1 MSMLKRSVSGTSIV
15 YTLLVASL
23 LVASLAMAGTQTSP
37 IVIDIES
44 SSPAVSPV
52 KTVKN
57 KREYR

>member
-1 MSMLKRSVSGTSIV
+1 MGVFIV

-23 LVASLAMAGTQTSP
+23 ACLMAGTQSSP

-52 KTVKN
+52 KIVKN
-57 KREYR
+57 KREYS